1 MSFIKIQTKEGRLLV
16 QIGAWGRFLVL
27 YVDDKFVLSRSFLG
41 NDTDGTSSVSCR
53 VAEAVG
59 ADEFIQG
66 SYLEYFVEY
75 NGLGDRLRIRW
86 PGLMLTC
93 LLRRLLVAKLEAV
106 I

>member
-1 MSFIKIQTKEGRLLV
+1 M
-16 QIGAWGRFLVL
+16 GRFLVL

-53 VAEAVG
+53 VAEAMG

-75 NGLGDRLRIRW
+75 NGVGDRLRIRW